1 MAQHTY
7 QYFNVG
13 FPQEYVAHVEVNRPE
28 RLNAFI
34 EAMWLELRGI
44 FDHLST
50 DPSTRAVVLS
60 GAGPKAFTAGIDIQQ
75 LAQDGVLADPVICV
89 LHGYTYGLGIDLCVC
104 ADIRLCASTTKF
116 AVKEVDLGLAADVGT
131 LSRLPRCVGS
141 SSWVKDVCLTART
154 FDADEA
160 HHVGFVSGVFESKDG
175 AIEEGLR
182 LAGLISSKSPV
193 AVQGTK
199 ELLNHSRD
207 HSVQDSLRFTA
218 LWNSAALQT
227 RDLQHAMKGAVAVKQ
242 NKAGTRPRYEKL

>member
-1 MAQHTY
+1 MLSDLKIVVT
-7 QYFNVG
+7 
-13 FPQEYVAHVEVNRPE
+13 AHPPCI
-28 RLNAFI
+28 A
-34 EAMWLELRGI
+34 
-44 FDHLST
+44 
-50 DPSTRAVVLS
+50 
-60 GAGPKAFTAGIDIQQ
+60 
-75 LAQDGVLADPVICV
+75 VICV
-89 LHGYTYGLGIDLCVC
+89 LHGYAYGLGIDLCVC

-116 AVKEVDLGLAADVGT
+116 AVKEIDLGLAADVGT

-160 HHVGFVSGVFESKDG
+160 HRVGFVSGVFETKDG
-175 AIEEGLR
+175 ALEEGLR
-182 LAGLISSKSPV
+182 LAGVMSSKSPV

-207 HSVQDSLRFTA
+207 HSVQDSLRYTA

-227 RDLQHAMKGAVAVKQ
+227 RDLQHAVNGAVGVKQ

>member
-1 MAQHTY
+1 MA
-7 QYFNVG
+7 
-13 FPQEYVAHVEVNRPE
+13 
-28 RLNAFI
+28 
-34 EAMWLELRGI
+34 
-44 FDHLST
+44 HL
-50 DPSTRAVVLS
+50 PC
-60 GAGPKAFTAGIDIQQ
+60 TA
-75 LAQDGVLADPVICV
+75 VICV

-207 HSVQDSLRFTA
+207 HSVQDSTSGFSFDTGRR
-218 LWNSAALQT
+218 SAPQT
-227 RDLQHAMKGAVAVKQ
+227 YHPSKFSSS
-242 NKAGTRPRYEKL
+242 TRVPRHNPAISLSYSDRRLSRP